1 MAVYILNALML
12 LMLPHIY
19 FYAFYAT
26 YATNNTNN
34 TIYTQLYNII
44 ILYIDIY
51 NILILILYNKIFL
64 YIRIDIYMYSST
76 SSIKCI
82 KIYVQGHKTLQ
93 FISKFSSSTLKTTN
107 NVHCVYYLMIFEQFW
122 YKTQCIKCSKC
133 VKLRR
138 SSTKSSMSSIK

>member
-12 LMLPHIY
+12 LITL
-19 FYAFYAT
+19 
-26 YATNNTNN
+26 
-34 TIYTQLYNII
+34 I

-82 KIYVQGHKTLQ
+82 KIYV
-93 FISKFSSSTLKTTN
+93 
-107 NVHCVYYLMIFEQFW
+107 
-122 YKTQCIKCSKC
+122 
-133 VKLRR
+133 
-138 SSTKSSMSSIK
+138 